1 MKQVRPNAFR
11 TEFIKYSYNQ
21 IMKTKKLE
29 KKVEEQSD
37 LVIEQLKNF
46 SNEAVDDPYKVKKI
60 ATATMPSKNKSSR
73 LRISLTKL
81 SQNNKSAESN
91 PSKSN
96 NNQMQRIISMRRMN
110 KRRVQEESNAVVNHH

>member
-1 MKQVRPNAFR
+1 
-11 TEFIKYSYNQ
+11 
-21 IMKTKKLE
+21 MKTKKLE

-37 LVIEQLKNF
+37 LIIEQLKNF